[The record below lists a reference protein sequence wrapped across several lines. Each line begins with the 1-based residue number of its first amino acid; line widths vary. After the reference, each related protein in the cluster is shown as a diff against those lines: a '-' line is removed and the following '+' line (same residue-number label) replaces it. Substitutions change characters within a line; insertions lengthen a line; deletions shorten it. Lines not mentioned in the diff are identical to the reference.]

1 MHQYV
6 NLARDLR
13 KRSTEAEASL
23 WTYLRDRKL
32 AGYKFKR
39 QAPIDKY
46 IVDFLCIYKKLIIEL
61 DGYHHI
67 NLNAEHKFRTQR
79 LEILGFSVLRFW
91 NDDVLHKRLEVLK
104 AITERLGL
112 PP

>member
-1 MHQYV
+1 MHKHV
-6 NLARDLR
+6 HLARDLR
-13 KRSTEAEASL
+13 IRSTEAEAYL
-23 WTYLRDRKL
+23 WIYLRDRKL

-39 QAPIDKY
+39 QVPIDKY
-46 IVDFLCIYKKLIIEL
+46 IVDFLCVYKKLIIEL

-67 NLNAEHKFRTQR
+67 NLNAEDKFRTQR

-91 NDDVLHKRLEVLK
+91 NDDVLYKRQEVLK
-104 AITERLGL
+104 AITDRLSV